1 MFVTPRYIFW
11 RFLFWPQF
19 AGVLSF
25 LIALFSARR
34 RLSFRLEQLPI
45 FGGVF
50 VSASLAVF
58 GAEHLVSANFIMQ
71 MVPPWMPAR
80 LFWAYFV
87 GFALVAASTSIAL
100 RKHVRLSASLLAL
113 MLLLFVCSMHLPH
126 LAADPR
132 DRFRWA
138 VALRDLVFAL
148 GAWALAETQ
157 GRKRHERQTDGLLV
171 TCRVVFAL
179 VLVYFGIEHWLHP
192 DFAPGVPLEQRTP
205 AWVPARSL
213 CGYIVGAILLIN
225 GFSILTNRHARTAA
239 TLLGVAITVVVLFI
253 YVPMLVVAMQPS
265 EVNNAV
271 NYIADTT
278 LFAGSIFLLAAAIPV
293 GSRSASSVRQAEHA
307 GNSGS

>member
-1 MFVTPRYIFW
+1 
-11 RFLFWPQF
+11 
-19 AGVLSF
+19 
-25 LIALFSARR
+25 
-34 RLSFRLEQLPI
+34 
-45 FGGVF
+45 
-50 VSASLAVF
+50 
-58 GAEHLVSANFIMQ
+58 MQ

-113 MLLLFVCSMHLPH
+113 MLLLFVFSMHLPY

-132 DRFRWA
+132 DRFSWA

-157 GRKRHERQTDGLLV
+157 GRKRHERQADRWLV

-205 AWVPARSL
+205 AWVPVRSVW
-213 CGYIVGAILLIN
+213 GYIVGAILVIN
-225 GFSILTNRHARTAA
+225 GFSILTNKHARTAA

-293 GSRSASSVRQAEHA
+293 GSRSASSVRQAGHA